1 METPEHYVR
10 REDPPPSP
18 PQSWWRQLLRRFYHF
33 MFEKEPAPI
42 PPYHGNFQGAT
53 VNDPR
58 YTPGLFNRERVDYSN
73 DEADRSL
80 RDDPSRS

>member
-1 METPEHYVR
+1 
-10 REDPPPSP
+10 
-18 PQSWWRQLLRRFYHF
+18 